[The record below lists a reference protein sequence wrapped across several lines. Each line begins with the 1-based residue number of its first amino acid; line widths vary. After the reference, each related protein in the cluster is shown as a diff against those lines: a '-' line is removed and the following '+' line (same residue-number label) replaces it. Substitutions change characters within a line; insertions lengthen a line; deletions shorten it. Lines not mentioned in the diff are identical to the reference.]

1 MTTRERARHHGKRE
15 NRTKEEREEKTA
27 CDSDDAEQGCSAAFT
42 CACRCTRR
50 ELECGWCWTLTI
62 GRAPLAVPS
71 TETRF
76 LFLSRHV
83 AAAGNM
89 DPGVGLIVHISVGPP
104 SEKGRES

>member
-1 MTTRERARHHGKRE
+1 VV
-15 NRTKEEREEKTA
+15 
-27 CDSDDAEQGCSAAFT
+27 AAN
-42 CACRCTRR
+42 
-50 ELECGWCWTLTI
+50 
-62 GRAPLAVPS
+62 
-71 TETRF
+71 ETRF